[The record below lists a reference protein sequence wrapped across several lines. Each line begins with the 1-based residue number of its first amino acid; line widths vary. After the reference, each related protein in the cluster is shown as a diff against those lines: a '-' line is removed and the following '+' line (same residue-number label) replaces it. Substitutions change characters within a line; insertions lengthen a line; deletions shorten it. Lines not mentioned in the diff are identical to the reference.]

1 MLIHTGDVQPN
12 CQLYPDLKRTT
23 TEEIASSLALR
34 LSTKKTCQ
42 ENCGGSCVC
51 VLGTNTEHT
60 GLPVGIPK
68 ENINLQVKLF
78 ISEKTTKENIVK
90 AVDSV
95 LQEFSELDQVDQL
108 FISTADKTN
117 KDLLLKCWPWLE
129 DLAKA
134 GKVKHLGLSDPRCQ
148 TIQPLIESCK
158 IWPKSIQL
166 LFKCEN
172 LSDTC
177 IDLLKLAN
185 YYKIRATIHRD
196 DLTNMTDLKANLK
209 SSLGV
214 SISESWLAKYSM
226 FDAKRKVILKKG
238 YLVEMENLGN
248 HCCSDN
254 TITE

>member
-1 MLIHTGDVQPN
+1 MLINTGDVQPF
-12 CQLYPDLKRTT
+12 CQLYPDLKKST
-23 TEEIASSLALR
+23 TEEIASSLAMR
-34 LSTKKTCQ
+34 LSEKVCSKGACTGT
-42 ENCGGSCVC
+42 SCVC
-51 VLGTNTEHT
+51 VLGTHNEQSS
-60 GLPVGIPK
+60 LPQGIPK

-78 ISEKTTKENIVK
+78 ISEKTTKENVET

-95 LQEFSELDQVDQL
+95 LKEFSELSQVDQL

-129 DLAKA
+129 DLAKE

-148 TIQPLIESCK
+148 TIQPLIDSCL
-158 IWPKSIQL
+158 IWPKSMQL

-185 YYKIRATIHRD
+185 YYKIRVTIHRD
-196 DLTNMTDLKANLK
+196 DLTNMSELKETLN

-214 SISESWLAKYSM
+214 SISDSWLAKYSM

-238 YLVEMENLGN
+238 YLVEIEKLNGQ
-248 HCCSDN
+248 CCKSSV
-254 TITE
+254 